1 MIELLSI
8 HIPKT
13 AGTSFHDILV
23 QVYGEAVSASLKRR
37 DVLAIENDS
46 PDGRLRFDNGL
57 RVVHGHFKFREIA
70 HLRVPGETRLIC
82 WLRHPV
88 RRVVS
93 NWHFFQ
99 DGLRHP
105 ERNPVE
111 AKLNAHRKGESLL
124 TYAREEENR
133 NRISDFLAGAT
144 PEDFFFIG
152 IQEHFKEDIQRLSGM
167 LHWTEVQIRGLNKNM
182 RVSDPSPAE
191 WAEISRLNSD
201 DLVWYEQAL
210 QWRSRTFNH
219 AES

>member
-37 DVLAIENDS
+37 DVLANERDS
-46 PDGRLRFDNGL
+46 PGGRLRFDTGL
-57 RVVHGHFKFREIA
+57 RVIHGHFKFREIA

-88 RRVVS
+88 LRVVS

-105 ERNPVE
+105 QRNPE
-111 AKLNAHRKGESLL
+111 QFRQNAHRQGESLL

-144 PEDFFFIG
+144 LEDFFFIG
-152 IQEHFKEDIQRLSGM
+152 IQEHFEEDIQRLGGM
-167 LHWTEVQIRGLNKNM
+167 LGWPEVQVRDLNKNS
-182 RVSDPSPAE
+182 RVSEPSSAE

-210 QWRSRTFNH
+210 QWRTRTINRV
-219 AES
+219 ES

>member
-37 DVLAIENDS
+37 DVLANERES
-46 PDGRLRFDNGL
+46 PDGRLRFEHGL
-57 RVVHGHFKFREIA
+57 RVIHGHFKFREIA
-70 HLRVPGETRLIC
+70 HLRIPGETRLIC

-88 RRVVS
+88 LRVVS

-105 ERNPVE
+105 QRNPE
-111 AKLNAHRKGESLL
+111 QSRQNAHRQGESLL

-152 IQEHFKEDIQRLSGM
+152 IQEHFGEDIQRLGGM
-167 LHWTEVQIRGLNKNM
+167 LGWPEVQVRDLNKNS
-182 RVSDPSPAE
+182 RVSDPSPEE

-210 QWRSRTFNH
+210 QWRTRKINRV
-219 AES
+219 ES